1 VIPRVMHRIWV
12 GSVMPEEFI
21 RFGDGWRRLHP
32 GWGHVLWTD
41 HEQPNMP
48 GVVVEPIPLLK
59 NQALYDAAEA
69 HAPKNIGQFKA
80 DVLRYELLL
89 YRGGV
94 YVDADFECRKALDSL
109 LVGVDCFAAWETDR
123 HWVNNAI
130 MGAVPG
136 EPFFQMLVEGLP
148 ANVATMRG
156 RSPNVMTGPQ
166 FVTQT
171 YRRTLEFHRPTVFS
185 KKFFYPYLWNE
196 LHRDREAFPDA
207 YAVHHWNNRR
217 SRRAA

>member
-1 VIPRVMHRIWV
+1 
-12 GSVMPEEFI
+12 
-21 RFGDGWRRLHP
+21 
-32 GWGHVLWTD
+32 VLWTD

-48 GVVVEPIPLLK
+48 GVVIEPIPPLK

-171 YRRTLEFHRPTVFS
+171 YRRTLEFHKPRCS
-185 KKFFYPYLWNE
+185 
-196 LHRDREAFPDA
+196 
-207 YAVHHWNNRR
+207 RR
-217 SRRAA
+217 SSSTRTCGTNCTATARRSPMPTRSITGTIGAAGGPRERLVARTARGPGGPRR